1 MGSKEEDK
9 MMSCLRR
16 GKGKWVV
23 PAILLMAGLGGCV
36 VAYEKPGM
44 TQAQWNSDKAYCEQV
59 AEKEYVRK
67 GTRVC
72 DEVDACLIAKGWK
85 RSQ

>member
-1 MGSKEEDK
+1 MKFISW
-9 MMSCLRR
+9 LRA
-16 GKGKWVV
+16 GKKKWVLPMV
-23 PAILLMAGLGGCV
+23 FTAAAAAGCV

-44 TQAQWNSDKAYCEQV
+44 TQAEWNRDKAYCDQV
-59 AEKEYVRK
+59 AEREYVRK

-85 RSQ
+85 RSK

>member
-1 MGSKEEDK
+1 
-9 MMSCLRR
+9 MMSRLRR
-16 GKGKWVV
+16 GKKKWIL
-23 PAILLMAGLGGCV
+23 PAIVLMAALGGCV

-44 TQAQWNSDKAYCEQV
+44 TAAEWARDKAYCDQV
-59 AEKEYVRK
+59 AEKEWTRK

>member
-1 MGSKEEDK
+1 MGS
-9 MMSCLRR
+9 
-16 GKGKWVV
+16 
-23 PAILLMAGLGGCV
+23 AGDPFDGRLGGCV
-36 VAYEKPGM
+36 VTTKNPDDPGGV
-44 TQAQWNSDKAYCEQV
+44 ARDKAYCEQV

-72 DEVDACLIAKGWK
+72 DEVDACLISKGWK

>member
-1 MGSKEEDK
+1 
-9 MMSCLRR
+9 MMSGLRR

-23 PAILLMAGLGGCV
+23 PAVLLLAGLGGCV

-44 TQAQWNSDKAYCEQV
+44 TQAEWARDKAYCDQV

-72 DEVDACLIAKGWK
+72 DEVDLCLIAKGWK

>member
-1 MGSKEEDK
+1 

-16 GKGKWVV
+16 GRRKWLV

-44 TQAQWNSDKAYCEQV
+44 SQAEWARDKAYCDQV
-59 AEKEYVRK
+59 AEKEYLRK

-72 DEVDACLIAKGWK
+72 DEVDACLIARGWK
-85 RSQ
+85 RSR

>member
-1 MGSKEEDK
+1 
-9 MMSCLRR
+9 MMSCLR
-16 GKGKWVV
+16 KGKRKWIV
-23 PAILLMAGLGGCV
+23 PAIILMAGLGGCV
-36 VAYEKPGM
+36 VHYEKPGM
-44 TQAQWNSDKAYCEQV
+44 TQAEWARDKAYCEQV
-59 AEKEYVRK
+59 AEKEYARK

>member
-1 MGSKEEDK
+1 
-9 MMSCLRR
+9 MMSYLRR

-23 PAILLMAGLGGCV
+23 PAVLLMVSLGGCV
-36 VAYEKPGM
+36 VHYEKPGM
-44 TQAQWNSDKAYCEQV
+44 TQAEWARDKAYCEQV